1 MGFSMKI
8 LTLVAAL
15 VLGASFALTAQARD
29 HAQKNDHA
37 HHKMAQQDAPD
48 MSKAKVSDTISV
60 SGCWIRAIPA
70 PAPSGGYFVVHNKG
84 DKEVK
89 LQAAASPAYKMV
101 MLHQTTQKDGMSKM
115 SEAHD
120 IAIAAGGELEFKPG
134 DYHAMLEL
142 DEKAPSVGD
151 NIDLHLLFDNGEK
164 VTAQCEVKPANTRVN

>member
-1 MGFSMKI
+1 MKKF
-8 LTLVAAL
+8 TLVAVLA
-15 VLGASFALTAQARD
+15 LGASLALSAQAHE
-29 HAQKNDHA
+29 HAEKNDHA
-37 HHKMAQQDAPD
+37 HQHMAQHNAPD

-70 PAPSGGYFVVHNKG
+70 PAPSGGYFVVHNNG

-115 SEAHD
+115 SETHD

-134 DYHAMLEL
+134 GYHAMLEL
-142 DEKAPSVGD
+142 GEKAPSVGD
-151 NIDLHLLFDNGEK
+151 KIDLDLLFDNNEK
-164 VTAQCEVKPANTRVN
+164 VSVQCEVKPANTRVN